1 MHWIQAR
8 KAWEPG
14 QPEIPVSVAA
24 NEDGV
29 VELRG
34 KGVEL
39 TMLWTHDPV
48 HLNKLRRG
56 GMARAHWLPRFHVLT
71 VNGTSFNLAELDQR
85 TTCLHEDDHLPE
97 HAGETV
103 TERALRHAHERGG
116 YSVRATELMGDQ

>member
-1 MHWIQAR
+1 PPR
-8 KAWEPG
+8 
-14 QPEIPVSVAA
+14 QP
-24 NEDGV
+24 DGRYSRSRPQV
-29 VELRG
+29 GNFSEHTWGSFLSLV
-34 KGVEL
+34 KL
-39 TMLWTHDPV
+39 TMWTHDPV

-56 GMARAHWLPRFHVLT
+56 GIARAHWLPRFHVLT